1 MPNRTVLSR
10 RTCLKGLGVAMAL
23 PLLETMSWGE
33 TPKGAAKNPVRM
45 AFLSSSFGVH
55 PDSFWPKDAKTFGP
69 AGVVPPTLEPL
80 RALLGDCLLIQ
91 GLQNPGVNA
100 TKASTHLVET
110 SGWLT
115 CTPAKGGGMVEVG
128 ISADQIAALQIGAYT
143 AIPSLELGIQ
153 NSNFSHSGEDGFAG
167 AYYDTISYRTPTQPI
182 PCENSPRSVLNRLFS
197 SRKSMPK
204 RRVSTSGGTAA
215 VGGGAEEG
223 DGPSLDQSML
233 DVVME
238 STVALK
244 KHISGQDQRIVDEY
258 LDGVRSLE
266 KRVGAIEK
274 QQAEAARAK
283 QSKGN
288 AKSGLKYSD
297 PIEVKLTDTKWSEHV
312 KVMGDLMILAFQTDL
327 TRICTLVFEHPF
339 GISYP
344 ELGFTDSHHECSHHD
359 NKADK
364 LEKLL
369 KIERFQIEQFAY
381 IIGRMKTLLD
391 GNGTLLDNSM
401 VLWGSGMGYGFQHSN
416 NNLPTILAG
425 RGGGTIKTGR
435 LVHATGNQGDLLMG
449 ILARAGCAPDRTIG
463 SGTKPSADLA

>member
-1 MPNRTVLSR
+1 MPKFTSISR
-10 RTCLKGLGVAMAL
+10 RTCLKGLGVAIAL

-33 TPKGAAKNPVRM
+33 TPKAIKNPVRM
-45 AFLSSSFGVH
+45 AFLQSPFGCH

-69 AGVVPPTLEPL
+69 SGVVPPTLEPL
-80 RALLGDCLLIQ
+80 RALLGDCLVIQ
-91 GLQNPGVNA
+91 GLQNPGVNS

-128 ISADQIAALQIGAYT
+128 VSADQIAAMQIGAYT

-153 NSNFSHSGEDGFAG
+153 SSNFSHSGEDGFAG

-182 PCENSPRSVLNRLFS
+182 PCENNPKSVLNRLFS

-204 RRVSTSGGTAA
+204 RHASSGGGTAA
-215 VGGGAEEG
+215 IGGGAEEG

-238 STVALK
+238 STTSLRT
-244 KHISGQDQRIVDEY
+244 HISGQDKRIIDEY

-266 KRVGAIEK
+266 KRVAAIEK

-283 QSKGN
+283 QTKGN
-288 AKSGLKYSD
+288 PKNGLKYSD
-297 PIEVKLTDTKWSEHV
+297 PIEVAVKEGGKWSEHV

-327 TRICTLVFEHPF
+327 TRIATLVFEHPF
-339 GISYP
+339 GVSYP
-344 ELGFTDSHHECSHHD
+344 ELGFTEGHHDCSHHD
-359 NKADK
+359 NKPEK

-369 KIERFQIEQFAY
+369 KIEKFQIEQLAY
-381 IIGRMKTLLD
+381 IISRMKTLLD

-425 RGGGTIKTGR
+425 RGGGSIRTGR
-435 LVHATGNQGDLLMG
+435 LVHATGNQGDLLMA
-449 ILARAGCAPDRTIG
+449 ILARAGCAPDRVIG
-463 SGTKPSADLA
+463 SGTKPSNDLT

>member
-1 MPNRTVLSR
+1 MAHRTTLSR

-23 PLLETMSWGE
+23 PFLETMTWGE

-45 AFLSSSFGVH
+45 AFLSSPFGVY
-55 PDSFWPKDAKTFGP
+55 PDNFWPKDAKTFGP
-69 AGVVPPTLEPL
+69 SGVVPPTLEPL
-80 RALLGDCLLIQ
+80 RALLGDCLFIQ

-100 TKASTHLVET
+100 TKASTHLIET
-110 SGWLT
+110 ASWLT
-115 CTPAKGGGMVEVG
+115 CTAPKGGGMVEVG
-128 ISADQIAALQIGAYT
+128 VSADQIAALQVGAYT

-153 NSNFSHSGEDGFAG
+153 NSNFSHTGEDGFAG
-167 AYYDTISYRTPTQPI
+167 AYYDTISYRTPTQPL
-182 PCENSPRSVLNRLFS
+182 PCENNPRSVLNRLFS

-204 RRVSTSGGTAA
+204 RRVSSGGVAA

-238 STVALK
+238 STAELR
-244 KHISGQDQRIVDEY
+244 KHISGTDQRTVDEY

-266 KRVGAIEK
+266 QRVAAIEK

-297 PIEVKLTDTKWSEHV
+297 PIEVAVHDGGKWSEKV
-312 KVMGDLMILAFQTDL
+312 KLMGDLMILAFQTDL
-327 TRICTLVFEHPF
+327 TRIATFVFEHPF

-344 ELGFTDSHHECSHHD
+344 ELGFTEGHHECSHHD
-359 NKADK
+359 NNKEK
-364 LEKLL
+364 IEKLC
-369 KIERFQIEQFAY
+369 KIERFQVEQFAY
-381 IIGRMKTLLD
+381 IVGRMKGLLD
-391 GNGTLLDNSM
+391 GTGTLLDNSM
-401 VLWGSGMGYGFQHSN
+401 VMWGSGMGYGIQHSN

-425 RGGGTIKTGR
+425 RGGGTIRTGR
-435 LVHATGNQGDLLMG
+435 LVHATGTQGDLLMA
-449 ILARAGCAPDRTIG
+449 ILARAGCAPDRAIG
-463 SGTKPSADLA
+463 SGTKPSNDLD